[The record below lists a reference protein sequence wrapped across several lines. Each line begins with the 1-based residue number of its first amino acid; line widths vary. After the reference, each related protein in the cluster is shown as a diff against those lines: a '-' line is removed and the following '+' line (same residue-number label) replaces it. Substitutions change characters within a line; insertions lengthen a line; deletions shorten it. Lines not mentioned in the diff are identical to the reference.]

1 LTIQTFPSSLLVVA
15 HGREVDRASTE
26 ETGVRGS
33 ARDRILET
41 AYRLFSRY
49 GIQAVGIDT
58 IVAESHVAK
67 MTLYRYFPSKEDLV
81 LAFLDLRQQ
90 RWTHD
95 WLEAGIERRAATPR
109 ERLLSVFDLLDEWF
123 RRSDFEGC
131 SFISALLEIDD
142 KDSRIHRATIR
153 HLDEIRAILERL
165 AEQAGYSDRDA
176 TAQELQ
182 ILMMGAI
189 VSARRGDL
197 NAAVRARRLAHM
209 LLD

>member
-1 LTIQTFPSSLLVVA
+1 
-15 HGREVDRASTE
+15 VDRASTE
-26 ETGVRGS
+26 ETGARGS

-41 AYRLFSRY
+41 AYRLFSRH
-49 GIQAVGIDT
+49 GIQAVGVDT

-90 RWTHD
+90 RWTHE
-95 WLEAGIERRAATPR
+95 WLEAGIERRAATPQ

-131 SFISALLEIDD
+131 SFIGALLEIDD
-142 KDSRIHRATIR
+142 KDSRIHGATIR

-165 AEQAGYSDRDA
+165 AEQAGYSNCEA
-176 TAQELQ
+176 TAHELQ

-189 VSARRGDL
+189 VSAHRGDL
-197 NAAVRARRLAHM
+197 DAAVRARRLAHM

>member
-1 LTIQTFPSSLLVVA
+1 M
-15 HGREVDRASTE
+15 DRGSTE
-26 ETGVRGS
+26 ETGARGS

-41 AYRLFSRY
+41 AYRLFSRH

-90 RWTHD
+90 RWTHE
-95 WLEAGIERRAATPR
+95 WLEAGIERRAATPQ

-131 SFISALLEIDD
+131 PFISALLDD
-142 KDSRIHRATIR
+142 VPP
-153 HLDEIRAILERL
+153 
-165 AEQAGYSDRDA
+165 AGGSSECRNPS
-176 TAQELQ
+176 
-182 ILMMGAI
+182 
-189 VSARRGDL
+189 VCPSSCART
-197 NAAVRARRLAHM
+197 
-209 LLD
+209 